1 MTDKAYAIL
10 LYSEDEDNGYLYF
23 PIKRANLVYGGMPQ
37 FFGGTKNAGETDH
50 DTIAREMKEES
61 DGKITL
67 GAGGLTSIYKSR
79 VGNNNYSFYV
89 AENYQGKNFL
99 GSLTNSEMSSIQQ
112 FFVQIGQEDDV
123 EDLLKSLKIVP
134 TAEFIESETY
144 EAFNKAIAWSEK

>member
-1 MTDKAYAIL
+1 M
-10 LYSEDEDNGYLYF
+10 
-23 PIKRANLVYGGMPQ
+23 
-37 FFGGTKNAGETDH
+37 
-50 DTIAREMKEES
+50 
-61 DGKITL
+61 
-67 GAGGLTSIYKSR
+67 TSIYKSR

-112 FFVQIGQEDDV
+112 FFVQVGQQDDV

-134 TAEFIESETY
+134 TAEFTESETY